1 MTRVRVKY
9 LGNFRYV
16 TEKEEE
22 TLDIVGNTVEDVVN
36 ELGKRYGDKFL
47 VEILEPETRKLL
59 SNFVFLLNGN
69 NVLFLGGLEAKVK
82 DEDSIAFVAMVGGG

>member
-22 TLDIVGNTVEDVVN
+22 TLVIVGNTVEDVVN